1 MLLRCTLHTLVIF
14 CDGLNACQ
22 CLSEAGVFVSSLV
35 THWTGNSPGRKVS
48 HTLNYFHPAKLT
60 KIKGENIIYQQKISG
75 QIQQRT
81 KTDIHIPDAHGGA
94 LSASLREILKSNIN
108 SCAQQD
114 GMRLIKWDIAEKLN
128 CPQLHSA
135 LTNFNRSLD
144 SSTCNQ
150 IRPAHHSSY
159 NLKMMMAIAI
169 KITIKTKGAK

>member
-22 CLSEAGVFVSSLV
+22 CLSGAGVFVSSLV

-81 KTDIHIPDAHGGA
+81 KTDIHRMPMEVP
-94 LSASLREILKSNIN
+94 LLRL
-108 SCAQQD
+108 C
-114 GMRLIKWDIAEKLN
+114 EK
-128 CPQLHSA
+128 
-135 LTNFNRSLD
+135 
-144 SSTCNQ
+144 
-150 IRPAHHSSY
+150 Y
-159 NLKMMMAIAI
+159 
-169 KITIKTKGAK
+169 

>member
-1 MLLRCTLHTLVIF
+1 MNCSWFNLVSMKSFHHHKPFSSRSIVLTIKIECIRCQEICLLIHVHMLKQVKHYLGLILTLPYINTITPNNGKINFVIF

-81 KTDIHIPDAHGGA
+81 KTDIQIPDAHGGA
-94 LSASLREILKSNIN
+94 LIASLV
-108 SCAQQD
+108 C
-114 GMRLIKWDIAEKLN
+114 EK
-128 CPQLHSA
+128 
-135 LTNFNRSLD
+135 
-144 SSTCNQ
+144 
-150 IRPAHHSSY
+150 Y
-159 NLKMMMAIAI
+159 
-169 KITIKTKGAK
+169 